1 MAISKEERAA
11 QAKKH
16 LSLMKGVFASETQVA
31 IDSAQIFEDG
41 EGRELEIPEARAEQ
55 TETEVS
61 TQFAAACASA
71 QKGKVLIV
79 DPTAFTRPGG
89 NYEEGSFGPEQA
101 LCSDSNLYPILQ
113 GLKSE
118 YHDKNRGYGRGMLF
132 TDRCVYLQD
141 VTFNRGGS
149 VAKHDVLA
157 IPEPVRGRA
166 LENHRSENE
175 CDQALANRIETIL
188 RVAAFKGCDVLV
200 VGAFGCGRNGYD
212 AGQVI
217 ELFEKWISAHQGVI
231 PKIVFAVP
239 RFNFEAFDS
248 AFGKPA
254 PVVEEVEVPEEE
266 EEAYEFDPSDLPEGI
281 TFR

>member
-113 GLKSE
+113 G
-118 YHDKNRGYGRGMLF
+118 
-132 TDRCVYLQD
+132 
-141 VTFNRGGS
+141 
-149 VAKHDVLA
+149 
-157 IPEPVRGRA
+157 
-166 LENHRSENE
+166 
-175 CDQALANRIETIL
+175 
-188 RVAAFKGCDVLV
+188 
-200 VGAFGCGRNGYD
+200 
-212 AGQVI
+212 
-217 ELFEKWISAHQGVI
+217 
-231 PKIVFAVP
+231 
-239 RFNFEAFDS
+239 
-248 AFGKPA
+248 
-254 PVVEEVEVPEEE
+254 
-266 EEAYEFDPSDLPEGI
+266 
-281 TFR
+281 